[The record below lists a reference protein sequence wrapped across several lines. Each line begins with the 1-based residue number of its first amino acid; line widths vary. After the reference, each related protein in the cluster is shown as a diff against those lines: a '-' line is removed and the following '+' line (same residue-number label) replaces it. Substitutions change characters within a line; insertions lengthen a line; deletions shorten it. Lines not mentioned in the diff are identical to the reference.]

1 MRRRTLTTLTL
12 FAALALTLGWL
23 PTSSWLRGVL
33 GSLLVDSAATANA
46 TLSFTA
52 ISGYAWRGLTL
63 AEPRLVADGLDV
75 RASTVSVSWFLPA
88 LVVGE
93 LPLRLDVVGLAGDV
107 EVSRLDVPAAGGE
120 PAAVQVRIDGARLDV
135 ADLRIAEVPFDL
147 PDFSI
152 ERLEAVSGDDGRW
165 ELVTELE
172 TAEGRLAGTLR
183 GRLGDD
189 AFEVTLERGDARVAR
204 HWWDGIEAGTLS
216 GELTVASGL
225 ISGRFE
231 LEGGAIDALGTPATD
246 VRGPIAWRDDVIE
259 VAWSGAIVGGRFD
272 AGGTV
277 DLAGARWQAVG
288 NAEAPLAD
296 ASLALLEI
304 LGAPALPGADEGI
317 VRASVAAEGWT
328 EATVAADVTAVGDW
342 LGAALVVDDL
352 RLAYDTARGLSLAL
366 DGRWGEGPVRLRS
379 ETRDGPADWRVEAG
393 PLRVLGVP
401 IEAVAATW
409 TTGDGPVRGR
419 ATARAGEGPWQL
431 AADVV
436 LDAEG
441 LQAFV
446 EGSAWGGG
454 LSGAVATTP
463 TAAAPVEGGVT
474 WTVPAELATGGARVV
489 ARVGG
494 DLNAPSFDLEVV
506 GDGPVTP
513 RVGGIDPREFLTGLD
528 LRGRATAT
536 LAGGGLRGGGRLGPV
551 TLEIDGDDWTAGVD
565 ALRLA
570 GALRGTVG
578 PVTASGG
585 PDGWTATARTAV
597 ASGPPIPGM
606 SEPLWSVADEVA
618 WRIEG
623 GPDGWTASGDDDRW
637 RLSSDAGGAWAVDA
651 APVTWLDR
659 PATLDGQGTF
669 SSLSATVTLPELVVT
684 AEGDAGSLRATIRG
698 GGERLEGTWVPGGRL
713 DVEGGLD
720 LGIALRGWA
729 DVAGVARLAASW
741 ETARDDLPRGQ
752 GSLTLAAPWPAEVT
766 LAADGTTASWDA
778 RSELA
783 GVPLAS
789 SGGWRPAAAEP
800 LAGTLA
806 WGDLAL
812 LSIDGDGVSGT
823 GTWSGWGAAG
833 VRVAPQDW
841 SLRLSTAGV
850 GEAALGA
857 TQATFDL
864 AEPRLDAT
872 IDLDLAWGD
881 RPARLTGRAG
891 WSPERPAG
899 DLAVTLQLDGGGNAS
914 VAGDLDGVAGTLAG
928 PVADWAAVA
937 SPLLAAGG
945 EGALAGELTGTLAWS
960 PAASLE
966 LRAEWRDSEDRPVG
980 LAWSP
985 ASGEATGAGWRA
997 RLDSDGRLEVEA
1009 ERARLAPL
1017 LRRDDLALAIDGR
1030 VVLGLGGAVAGPA
1043 GEGPAAAALAMGET
1057 DAGGALD
1064 VTAAFGGAE
1073 VAARLVG
1080 GDEPILDAM
1089 ASLGPVRARAEG
1101 SLALGPTIAWRG
1113 GWRLADDADIGLDGR
1128 GDFVASAAET
1138 RLTGT
1143 VGLSAGE
1150 LGPLAWPRLAA
1161 NVDLRPEGLAASG
1174 AGGLAGG
1181 WPEGLSATVTLA
1193 DVPTSL
1199 RLRPV
1204 ADGWELDAGGELVTA
1219 TWVGDLEEWSL
1230 VGSAQLAGLRLSV
1243 EAAGSA
1249 ATASGLWSLADD
1261 PPSGDRSVDPA
1272 PWAEGRLTLD
1282 DAALEVVA
1290 RGEDLDLARASGLAQ
1305 LRGAAAQGELRARV
1319 AADGWSLDGR
1329 LEASGPPGTGWPVA
1343 ASLEATGRRLTLAAE
1358 ADLAGVPTTW
1368 SVSGDDLGDWPAT
1381 RWALGGRVDDVR
1393 WSGEARTDAAGVELA
1408 LASADGR
1415 WRLAADGGRVGRAT
1429 ATGPDGLAAA
1439 LSWRLDPSPEVDVEA
1454 EVGGFTAAAHVGLPA
1469 NGDGAGPWLRLD
1481 VAHAEE
1487 PWRAHL
1493 VGPLDPLELSG
1504 AIALTDTGFAADLTA
1519 SPSWR
1524 LAWGDLAFAWEDGD
1538 LVIDGRSEAG
1548 QLPFVELE
1556 AADLRWGGAAGW
1568 AGRGRLTGAW
1578 DAGALGHLDAVADL
1592 SGTGELEGL
1601 LALTLDGAAIGGASL
1616 RLGADPSAGI
1626 VGDAEL
1632 AVPITG
1638 WASTTLFA
1646 RGPVGFGAAGIEAD
1660 LELRLAGPRE
1670 AVGRLTADAEAIRAQ
1685 LSGTGIEL
1693 TSEIR
1698 GALGEGRLELRDLTL
1713 DEELPFLR
1721 EPRLSA
1727 DADVAWDE
1735 AGWSWRVDALRLAM
1749 PGSLLEAGGVGGP
1762 NGRVEASAR
1771 VDVDLR
1777 DLLLDTAIGGRVR
1790 GPVSFDGEI
1799 GDPLA
1804 GTIAAN
1810 LEADE
1815 VRWDGLAA
1823 TWGAAL
1829 TVTGSAGDPLVR
1841 ADWTASGPDARL
1853 GGDAAWW
1860 PERSVAEVRADG
1872 DLFGARLALDVGLAA
1887 QRFRGGGEVVVG
1899 GETWRVTTD
1908 AGGLAVRG
1916 TDLWQDWAVTLD
1928 PDGWRADVSGDLAA
1942 LPLAGGR
1949 VTGTVGLGDGRRPV
1963 VDLAWHGASV
1973 AGAELGDLH
1982 VAGDA
1987 VAGWTLSGAGAT
1999 GSLDPDLRSWV
2010 LALDAIAVPIGDTG
2024 ASLSARGGPSGVE
2037 LAATWVGDTPAGPLD
2052 LRIDAAGAGERWRG
2066 GVTGD
2071 AFGGEVAWPLTL
2083 DGDALGGSGRL
2094 VGASV
2099 AGTPVDATLAL
2110 GGTVAQPDLALAVA
2124 AGPDGAWHVDGDW
2137 RAGVARVEAALP
2149 STDGV
2154 PLTVAGQAWP
2164 TIDVAI
2170 DGGDA
2175 GVVRLT
2181 GGWRSGALR
2190 LEGALGLDLD
2200 GLRIEVAEPTTVRVG
2215 LPALGGGLA
2224 TALPDAPLL
2233 DAIAEV
2239 TDEGW
2244 WWHGTDGWT
2253 GALRVLGPDGA
2264 WLVADGLSFE
2274 WGGVVATVD
2283 GRVDADD
2290 GAGDG
2295 VAASLGVRLDVS
2307 RLADDLAFAGDWA
2320 WSSPVVG
2327 TVRWSDGLLSLAGEA
2342 PWGIDATLDPA
2353 AGTATAALEVVGSA
2367 TGDRPPPSA
2376 EGRLTLDGDG
2386 WGGAL
2391 RVATITDALG
2401 DGPASLALDLT
2412 GAGRHLALDAS
2423 VLGTRGSATAVGRWD
2438 AAELLP
2444 AGWGPVTVPL
2454 RELDVRAVGLDLT
2467 GIAGITGISGDLG
2480 GSATLRG
2487 DRVFGLLTSEALTYG
2502 GRTDPV
2508 RLEFQADLAG
2518 TTGVSGSARLDLAG
2532 ASAQFEVG
2540 PAGLSTLVRLER
2552 FPLHA
2557 WVEAVVGPSD
2567 VRAEVTGAVRGAWP
2581 WGAAVPDDLRV
2592 AAERIELERA
2602 GVVTVGELSVDWDG
2616 DALTIGRA
2624 AFEGRGTW
2632 QARGRITPELLD
2644 LELLAQAADFGPLLG
2659 LVPSFARYGVSAE
2672 GNLVV
2677 TAHGTPASP
2686 DVALRTDDLRV
2697 LIAGTRYQ
2705 LLETRF
2711 TLRDEDWSGRSEI
2724 VALDPVTGRLELA
2737 TSGRIGPF
2745 PEGGFSLDAR
2755 AVGDLDVPFV
2765 GRVEAITA
2773 ELAWRDDVP
2782 PTLSVGGTLGS
2793 PFTIEGPLAP
2803 LDLRASGRDLSVTLP
2818 FLAIADARLDVDLRL
2833 ADDPDGVRLGGR
2845 IDASEA
2851 RIDLETRAAFTHQ
2864 AASSAPLDG
2873 DASARQDGGPTPVG
2887 DPRERFRFDDV
2898 RIVAP
2903 QRVTFSESIGNAE
2916 ASVDLS
2922 LGGTAAAPRL
2932 SGQVIALRGTV
2943 RFAGRDLDL
2952 TEAVATFDPT
2962 RGVYPTVRVGGR
2974 TAFDKARVVPPGDT
2988 VRFLAPAGQ
2997 RFEVL
3002 LVLEGEAID
3011 GDTGFTLDLT
3021 PTLRSDAVVEGLDG
3035 GGARSL
3041 TELELLTLLTLGRLE
3056 AGGGFAGAVAQ
3067 SALDTAVDVLITS
3080 EIQAALSEALGV
3092 EVVELRTTALSSLLD
3107 GQDPF
3112 GVSLRLGGY
3121 LSDEVFASYRVSTL
3135 GGDAFSNEVALTY
3148 QLGPVAMDV
3157 TGRFD
3162 VAAGAAATGGPSL
3175 AIGGR
3180 YGLAPG
3186 WALELGL
3193 DLSTERS
3200 TARLGVTWRW

>member
-12 FAALALTLGWL
+12 FAALALMLGWL
-23 PTSSWLRGVL
+23 PNSSWLRGVL
-33 GSLLVDSAATANA
+33 GSLLVDSAAAANA
-46 TLSFTA
+46 TLSFGA

-63 AEPRLVADGLDV
+63 AEARLVTDGLDV
-75 RASTVSVSWFLPA
+75 TATSVSVDWFLPA

-107 EVSRLDVPAAGGE
+107 EVGRLNLPLAGGE
-120 PAAVQVRIDGARLDV
+120 PPAVQVRIDGARLDV

-147 PDFSI
+147 PDLRI
-152 ERLEAVSGDDGRW
+152 ERLEATSGDDGRW
-165 ELVTELE
+165 ELSTVLA
-172 TAEGRLAGTLR
+172 TAEGRVEGTVR

-216 GELTVASGL
+216 GELTVAAGHA
-225 ISGRFE
+225 SGRFE
-231 LEGGAIDALGTPATD
+231 VEGGAIDALGTPATD
-246 VRGPIAWRDDVIE
+246 ISGPIAWRDDVIE
-259 VAWSGAIVGGRFD
+259 IAWSGAIVGGRID

-277 DLAGARWQAVG
+277 DLAAARWQAAAT
-288 NAEAPLAD
+288 AEAPLANV
-296 ASLALLEI
+296 SRALLEI
-304 LGAPALPGADEGI
+304 LGAPALPGADDG
-317 VRASVAAEGWT
+317 VARASIAAEGWT
-328 EATVAADVTAVGDW
+328 EATVTADVTAVGDW
-342 LGAALVVDDL
+342 LGAALAVEDL
-352 RLAYDTARGLSLAL
+352 SLAYDSARGLSLEL
-366 DGRWGEGPVRLRS
+366 DGRWGEGPLRLRS
-379 ETRDGPADWRVEAG
+379 EARDGPTDWSAEAG

-401 IEAVAATW
+401 VEAFAASW
-409 TTGDGPVRGR
+409 TIGDGPVRGR
-419 ATARAGEGPWQL
+419 ATARAGEEPWQL

-441 LQAFV
+441 LQGFV
-446 EGSAWGGG
+446 AGSAWGGG
-454 LSGAVATTP
+454 LTGAFATAP
-463 TAAAPVEGGVT
+463 TAGAPVEGGVT
-474 WTVPAELATGGARVV
+474 WAVPAELATGGARVV

-494 DLNAPSFDLEVV
+494 DLGAPSFELEVV

-513 RVGGIDPREFLTGLD
+513 SVGGPDLREFLPGLD

-536 LAGGGLRGGGRLGPV
+536 LAGGVLQGGGRLGPV
-551 TLEIDGDDWTAGVD
+551 AFAIDGGDWTADVD

-578 PVTASGG
+578 PVVASGG
-585 PDGWTATARTAV
+585 RDGWTATARTAV
-597 ASGPPIPGM
+597 ASGPPIPGR
-606 SEPLWSVADEVA
+606 SEPLWGVADEVA

-623 GPDGWTASGDDDRW
+623 GPDGWTARGDDDRW
-637 RLSSDAGGAWAVDA
+637 RLSSEAGGAWAVDA
-651 APVTWLDR
+651 APVIWLDR

-669 SSLSATVTLPELVVT
+669 SSFSATVTLPDLVAT
-684 AEGDAGSLRATIRG
+684 AEGDAGSIRAAIRG
-698 GGERLEGTWVPGGRL
+698 GGERLEGTWASGGRL
-713 DVEGGLD
+713 DVAGSLD

-729 DVAGVARLAASW
+729 DVAGVARLAGAW
-741 ETARDDLPRGQ
+741 ETALDDLPSGDA
-752 GSLTLAAPWPAEVT
+752 SLALTAPWPAEVA
-766 LAADGTTASWDA
+766 LSGDGSTASWDA
-778 RSELA
+778 ASDLA
-783 GVPLAS
+783 GVSLLS
-789 SGGWRPAAAEP
+789 SGRWRPGAPEP

-812 LSIDGDGVSGT
+812 LNIDGDGVSGS
-823 GTWSGWGAAG
+823 GTWSGWGALG
-833 VRVAPQDW
+833 VRVAAQDW

-850 GEAALGA
+850 GEAEFGA
-857 TQATFDL
+857 TRATFDL
-864 AEPRLDAT
+864 AEPRLEAT
-872 IDLDLAWGD
+872 IDLGLSWGG
-881 RPARLTGRAG
+881 RPARVTGRAA
-891 WSPERPAG
+891 WSAERPAG
-899 DLAVTLQLDGGGNAS
+899 DLVATLELGGGGRAS
-914 VAGDLDGVAGTLAG
+914 VAGDLDGLAGSFAG

-937 SPLLAAGG
+937 SPLLAADG
-945 EGALAGELTGTLAWS
+945 EAALAGDLTGTLAWS
-960 PAASLE
+960 PAASLV
-966 LRAEWRDSEDRPVG
+966 LRAGWRDVEDRPVDVT
-980 LAWSP
+980 WSP
-985 ASGEATGAGWRA
+985 AGGEASGAGWRA
-997 RLDSDGRLEVEA
+997 RLEADGRLEVEA

-1017 LRRDDLALAIDGR
+1017 LRRDDLSLAIDGS
-1030 VVLGLGGAVAGPA
+1030 VIVGLGGAVTGPA
-1043 GEGPAAAALAMGET
+1043 TGGG
-1057 DAGGALD
+1057 DAGGVLD
-1064 VTAAFGGAE
+1064 VSAAFGGSE
-1073 VAARLVG
+1073 LAARLVG
-1080 GDEPILDAM
+1080 GNEPALDGM
-1089 ASLGPVRARAEG
+1089 VSLGPLRAWAEG

-1113 GWRLADDADIGLDGR
+1113 VWRLADEAEFGLAGR
-1128 GDFVASAAET
+1128 GDFYASAAET
-1138 RLTGT
+1138 GLTGA
-1143 VGLSAGE
+1143 LDLPAGE

-1161 NVDLRPEGLAASG
+1161 DVDLRPEGFALSG
-1174 AGGLAGG
+1174 TDGLAGS
-1181 WPEGLSATVTLA
+1181 WPEGLSTTVTLA
-1193 DVPTSL
+1193 DVPTSV
-1199 RLRPV
+1199 RLGPEG
-1204 ADGWELDAGGELVTA
+1204 DGWALDADGELVTA
-1219 TWVGDLEEWSL
+1219 AWVGVLEDWSL
-1230 VGSAQLAGLRLSV
+1230 TGTARLAGVRAFL
-1243 EAAGSA
+1243 EAGGSA
-1249 ATASGLWSLADD
+1249 ATASGHWSLAHDSR
-1261 PPSGDRSVDPA
+1261 PGGLAVEPE
-1272 PWAEGRLTLD
+1272 PWAAGRLTLD
-1282 DAALEVVA
+1282 DAALVVVA
-1290 RGEDLDLARASGLAQ
+1290 RGEDLALARASGIAQ
-1305 LRGAAAQGELRARV
+1305 LRDPTVQGELRARL

-1329 LEASGPPGTGWPVA
+1329 LDAAWPPGTGGPVS

-1358 ADLAGVPTTW
+1358 AEVAGATTIW
-1368 SVSGDDLGDWPAT
+1368 SVTGDDLGDGLAT
-1381 RWALGGRVDDVR
+1381 RWALGGRVDDIP
-1393 WSGEARTDAAGVELA
+1393 WSGEARTDAAGVELDV
-1408 LASADGR
+1408 ASDDGR
-1415 WRLAADGGRVGRAT
+1415 WRLVAGGGRTGQAT
-1429 ATGPDGLAAA
+1429 ATGPTGLDAT
-1439 LSWRLDPSPEVDVEA
+1439 LTWRLDPSLEVDLEA
-1454 EVGGFTAAAHVGLPA
+1454 QVAGFTAAARVGLPA
-1469 NGDGAGPWLRLD
+1469 NGGGEGPWLRLD

-1487 PWRAHL
+1487 PWRAYL
-1493 VGPLDPLELSG
+1493 VGPLDPLDLNG
-1504 AIALTDTGFAADLTA
+1504 AIALTDAGFAARVA
-1519 SPSWR
+1519 SSPAWR
-1524 LAWGDLAFAWEDGD
+1524 LTWGGLEVVWEDGD
-1538 LVIDGRSEAG
+1538 LVVDGRSEAN

-1556 AADLRWGGAAGW
+1556 AAGLRWGGASGW
-1568 AGRGRLTGAW
+1568 AGRGRLTGTW
-1578 DAGALGHLDAVADL
+1578 DAGGLGHLDAVAEL
-1592 SGTGELEGL
+1592 AGAGELEAL
-1601 LALTLDGAAIGGASL
+1601 LALTLDGVAIGGASL
-1616 RLGADPSAGI
+1616 RVGSDPTTG
-1626 VGDAEL
+1626 VGGDAEL
-1632 AVPITG
+1632 AVPIPG
-1638 WASTTLFA
+1638 LASSTMFA
-1646 RGPVGFGAAGIEAD
+1646 RGPVGFGASGLEVD

-1670 AVGRLTADAEAIRAQ
+1670 ALGRLTADADAIRAR

-1693 TSEIR
+1693 TSELR
-1698 GALGEGRLELRDLTL
+1698 GALGEGRLELRELAL
-1713 DEELPFLR
+1713 DEELPYLL

-1727 DADVAWDE
+1727 DADVAWDG
-1735 AGWSWRVDALRLAM
+1735 AGWSWRVDALRLTT

-1771 VDVDLR
+1771 VDVDLS
-1777 DLLLDTAIGGRVR
+1777 DLLLDTSIAGRVR

-1815 VRWDGLAA
+1815 VRWDGLSA
-1823 TWGAAL
+1823 TWRALL

-1841 ADWTASGPDARL
+1841 ADWTADGPDARL

-1860 PERSVAEVRADG
+1860 PERSTAELRADG
-1872 DLFGARLALDVGLAA
+1872 DLFGARVALDVGLTE
-1887 QRFRGGGEVVVG
+1887 QRFGGDGEVVVG
-1899 GETWRVTTD
+1899 GETWSVTTD
-1908 AGGLAVRG
+1908 TGRLGVRG
-1916 TDLWQDWAVTLD
+1916 TGRWQDWAITLD
-1928 PDGWRADVSGDLAA
+1928 PAGWRADVTGDLTA
-1942 LPLAGGR
+1942 LPMAGGS
-1949 VTGTVGLGDGRRPV
+1949 VAGTIGFGDGRRPV
-1963 VDLAWHGASV
+1963 VDLAWRAASI
-1973 AGAELGDLH
+1973 AGAELGD
-1982 VAGDA
+1982 VRVTGDA
-1987 VAGWTLSGAGAT
+1987 VTGWTLSGPRAT
-1999 GSLDPDLRSWV
+1999 GSLAPDLQNWG
-2010 LALDAIAVPIGDTG
+2010 LALDAIALPVGDTS
-2024 ASLSARGGPSGVE
+2024 ASITARGGQNGVE
-2037 LAATWVGDTPAGPLD
+2037 VAATWVGDTPAGPLD
-2052 LRIDAAGAGERWRG
+2052 LRIDATGEGARWLG
-2066 GVTGD
+2066 DVTGH

-2094 VGASV
+2094 SGAHV
-2099 AGTPVDATLAL
+2099 AGTPVDATLGLA
-2110 GGTVAQPDLALAVA
+2110 GTLAEPDLAIAVA
-2124 AGPDGAWHVDGDW
+2124 AGPDGVWRVAADW
-2137 RAGVARVEAALP
+2137 RAGVARVDAALP

-2181 GGWRSGALR
+2181 GGWRDGALR
-2190 LEGALGLDLD
+2190 LTGALDLD
-2200 GLRIEVAEPTTVRVG
+2200 LGDLRIEVTEPTAVRVS

-2224 TALPDAPLL
+2224 TTLPDAPLL

-2239 TDEGW
+2239 TKEGW
-2244 WWHGTDGWT
+2244 RWHGTGGWT
-2253 GALRVLGPDGA
+2253 GSLRVLGPDGA
-2264 WLVADGLSFE
+2264 WIVAEGLSLE
-2274 WGGVVATVD
+2274 RGSVTATVE
-2283 GRVDADD
+2283 GRVDA
-2290 GAGDG
+2290 GA
-2295 VAASLGVRLDVS
+2295 VAASLDVRLDLS
-2307 RLADDLAFAGDWA
+2307 RLADDLAFAGAWA
-2320 WSSPVVG
+2320 WSAPAVG
-2327 TVRWSDGLLSLAGEA
+2327 TLRWRDGLLSLRGEA

-2353 AGTATAALEVVGSA
+2353 AAAATVDLEFVGE
-2367 TGDRPPPSA
+2367 TTDDRPAPSA
-2376 EGRLTLDGDG
+2376 AGRLTLDGDG

-2391 RVATITDALG
+2391 RVMTITDVLG
-2401 DGPASLALDLT
+2401 DGPASVALDIA

-2444 AGWGPVTVPL
+2444 DGWGAPTVPL
-2454 RELDVRAVGLDLT
+2454 RELDLRVVGLDLT
-2467 GIAGITGISGDLG
+2467 GIAGVPGISGDLG

-2518 TTGVSGSARLDLAG
+2518 SMGVSGSARLDLVG
-2532 ASAQFEVG
+2532 ANAQVDAG
-2540 PAGLSTLVRLER
+2540 PAGISTLVRLER

-2567 VRAEVTGAVRGAWP
+2567 VRAEVTGAVRGSWA
-2581 WGAAVPDDLRV
+2581 WGAVAPDDLRV

-2616 DALTIGRA
+2616 DSLTLGRA

-2705 LLETRF
+2705 LQETRF

-2724 VALDPVTGRLELA
+2724 VAIDPLIGRLELA
-2737 TSGRIGPF
+2737 TRGRIGPL

-2773 ELAWRDDVP
+2773 ELAWSDDEA
-2782 PTLSVGGTLGS
+2782 PTLRAGGTLGS

-2803 LDLRASGRDLSVTLP
+2803 LDLRANGRDLSVTLP
-2818 FLAIADARLDVDLRL
+2818 FLAIADARVDVDLRL
-2833 ADDPDGVRLGGR
+2833 VDHPEGVSLGGR
-2845 IDASEA
+2845 VDASEA
-2851 RIDLETRAAFTHQ
+2851 RIDLETRAAFTAQ
-2864 AASSAPLDG
+2864 AASSAPVDG
-2873 DASARQDGGPTPVG
+2873 DGPARRDGGPTPVG
-2887 DPRERFRFDDV
+2887 DPRERFRFEGV

-2932 SGQVIALRGTV
+2932 SGQVIALRGAV

-2962 RGVYPTVRVGGR
+2962 RGVYPSVRVGGR
-2974 TAFDKARVVPPGDT
+2974 TAFDKARVVPPGGT

-2997 RFEVL
+2997 RFEVV

-3035 GGARSL
+3035 GGARPL

-3067 SALDTAVDVLITS
+3067 SALDTAVDVLITG
-3080 EIQAALSEALGV
+3080 EIQAALAEALGV